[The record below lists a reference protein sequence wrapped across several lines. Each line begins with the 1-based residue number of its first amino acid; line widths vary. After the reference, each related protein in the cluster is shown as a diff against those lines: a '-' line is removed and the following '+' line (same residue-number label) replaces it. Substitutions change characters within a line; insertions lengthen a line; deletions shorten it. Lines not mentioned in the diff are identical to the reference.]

1 MEINTVDGFQ
11 GREVDILVLSTVRAS
26 NSSGDRHTGEA
37 RSIGFVADV
46 RRMNVALTRARFS
59 LWIVGNARTLQ
70 TNSHWASLVQNA
82 KERNMFLSVQR
93 PYGSIFEKVHGT
105 THSYHNSHLQQ
116 QKENEK
122 AGTANSQAFHAKLH
136 KEYVRHDDRTTEKEG
151 THLREDHSKRAS
163 RWDRKNP
170 KAQDSAVQ
178 KCSQKNEPAMENED
192 TRATKGSL
200 KQDTDQDSVMRKQG
214 VEKKSLAKRLAT
226 GDPHDG
232 SDVRRQRESHKHVK
246 ENVGRETDK
255 ALFKQ
260 GAPENSKVRVHNK
273 DKKIA
278 NQSSDMG
285 TIKGSSKHD
294 SNFKSVA
301 KKDDDSPSAHQD
313 MQNLI
318 QKAKG
323 IRRFSEKP
331 RLSNSNKEDSLLKRD
346 VVSEL
351 SNKNSG
357 TCPPTIPDTKK
368 MTSKV
373 KGARKFTEQ
382 PRSGSNQGD
391 PSVTSHFDESS
402 GHIRD
407 LTKSQAPNRTSQN
420 HQIAA
425 RKRQRED
432 VESLLSSALISS
444 NKPSSKCPKKKQ
456 K

>member
-1 MEINTVDGFQ
+1 
-11 GREVDILVLSTVRAS
+11 
-26 NSSGDRHTGEA
+26 
-37 RSIGFVADV
+37 
-46 RRMNVALTRARFS
+46 
-59 LWIVGNARTLQ
+59 
-70 TNSHWASLVQNA
+70 
-82 KERNMFLSVQR
+82 MFISVER
-93 PYGSIFEKVHGT
+93 PYGLIFEKVHGT

-122 AGTANSQAFHAKLH
+122 AGTAKSQAFHAQLH
-136 KEYVRHDDRTTEKEG
+136 KEHVRHADRTTEKEG
-151 THLREDHSKRAS
+151 KHLREDHSKRAS

-170 KAQDSAVQ
+170 KSQDYTVRQS
-178 KCSQKNEPAMENED
+178 SQENEPAMQNED

-200 KQDTDQDSVMRKQG
+200 KQDIDHVSVMRKQG
-214 VEKKSLAKRLAT
+214 VEKPFAKRLAT

-232 SDVRRQRESHKHVK
+232 SDIRWQRESHKPVK
-246 ENVGRETDK
+246 ENVHMETDK

-273 DKKIA
+273 DKKVA

-285 TIKGSSKHD
+285 TIKSSSKHD
-294 SNFKSVA
+294 SNFKLVA
-301 KKDDDSPSAHQD
+301 KKDDDSVSAHQD
-313 MQNLI
+313 MQKLI

-323 IRRFSEKP
+323 TRKFSEKP
-331 RLSNSNKEDSLLKRD
+331 RLISSIQEDSLHKHD

-351 SNKNSG
+351 ANKNSG
-357 TCPPTIPDTKK
+357 TCPPTISDMKK

-382 PRSGSNQGD
+382 PRSGNSNQVD
-391 PSVTSHFDESS
+391 PSTTSHFDEASS
-402 GHIRD
+402 HIRD
-407 LTKSQAPNRTSQN
+407 LTKSQAPNRTVTSQN

-444 NKPSSKCPKKKQ
+444 NKPSSRCPKKKQ